1 MSPWF
6 PFQALEKQLPENTQS
21 PFRASPNPAPH
32 KKTKVADKPVTPTTT
47 TGTGTPS
54 PAKDDPYAFQSPQP
68 KMLFEE
74 DASNELSLMTQR
86 SHDDSEEEDIPD
98 PELEN
103 ATHHNSFYFQSIFSI
118 IFQISLFVLPIG
130 VSQVG
135 DAL

>member
-1 MSPWF
+1 M
-6 PFQALEKQLPENTQS
+6 PENTQS
-21 PFRASPNPAPH
+21 PFRPSPNPAPH

-98 PELEN
+98 PELQN
-103 ATHHNSFYFQSIFSI
+103 ATHHNSFYFQSIFQYFPNKS
-118 IFQISLFVLPIG
+118 FCFTNRGFPSWRCSLISRTF
-130 VSQVG
+130 
-135 DAL
+135 